1 MAFVTSLE
9 DCVTLDKR
17 PGKKKLDLNIEKSH
31 KRFANHSQPFVTE
44 TTLR

>member
-1 MAFVTSLE
+1 MAFATSLE

-17 PGKKKLDLNIEKSH
+17 PGQKLDLNIEKSH

-44 TTLR
+44 TTRR